1 MADKIDLFR
10 TFMTHQTEGRIDDA
24 IAMLADDVVMN
35 EPMTGTSTGKAAVEA
50 VMRGRPP
57 GGDDGLTWSEPK
69 EDGDT
74 VTLLGSGGPFQIA
87 VVVGFDAADKIRSI
101 DIGPV

>member
-1 MADKIDLFR
+1 
-10 TFMTHQTEGRIDDA
+10 
-24 IAMLADDVVMN
+24 
-35 EPMTGTSTGKAAVEA
+35 
-50 VMRGRPP
+50 MRGRPP